1 MTTSI
6 IPQFW
11 GSSLISYVFVFVFSQ
26 KVIIKMYSEFVCPVS
41 IIPFL
46 SYLHD
51 CSVFPTLHILLE
63 GMLSKCSLCLSIHI
77 VLQTYWCCGA
87 QKENK
92 MVQRNRLKM
101 VPFSQT
107 TATKNLNTLYFSTFL
122 WWLAFIAH
130 SLSRFYSRKFPL
142 KQGVSAYK
150 MVCRSLLH
158 RSEAGLFCFSGYAQ
172 SQQPNCLNHYEKRTN
187 WHASSYT
194 WQGWR
199 FLVLP
204 FT

>member
-1 MTTSI
+1 MHHPIFVLPAWLLSI
-6 IPQFW
+6 PYIAN
-11 GSSLISYVFVFVFSQ
+11 SL
-26 KVIIKMYSEFVCPVS
+26 
-41 IIPFL
+41 L
-46 SYLHD
+46 
-51 CSVFPTLHILLE
+51 

-77 VLQTYWCCGA
+77 ILHKYLWRGA
-87 QKENK
+87 LKGDK
-92 MVQRNRLKM
+92 VVQQNLLKM

-107 TATKNLNTLYFSTFL
+107 KNLNTLYFNTFL
-122 WWLAFIAH
+122 WWSAFIAH

-158 RSEAGLFCFSGYAQ
+158 RSEAGLFCSSGYAQ
-172 SQQPNCLNHYEKRTN
+172 SQQPNSLNHYEKRTN
-187 WHASSYT
+187 WNASSYT

-199 FLVLP
+199 FLELP